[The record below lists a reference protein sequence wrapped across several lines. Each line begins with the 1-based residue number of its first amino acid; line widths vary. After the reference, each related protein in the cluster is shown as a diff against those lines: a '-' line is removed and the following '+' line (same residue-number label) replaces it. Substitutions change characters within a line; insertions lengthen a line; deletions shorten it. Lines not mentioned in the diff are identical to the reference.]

1 MIILLGSYKGGCG
14 KSTLATSIAAMLAGK
29 GNDVVLVDADKQST
43 ASTWAADRET
53 ETSLPSVACVQKY
66 GNIRQTLLDLDKRYS
81 HVVVDCAGHDSQE
94 LRSAITAAHVVLSPF
109 RPSQPDLDTARRL
122 VNDVIE
128 PMLPAAANNPRFY
141 AVLTMCPSN
150 PSVTE
155 IQDAQAYLAQVSS
168 LAVIVPCIY
177 DRKVYRDAICAGK
190 GATEMK
196 NDKASTEL
204 VAVWE
209 AING

>member
-14 KSTLATSIAAMLAGK
+14 KSTLATSLAAMLAGN
-29 GNDVVLVDADKQST
+29 GGDVVLVDADKQST
-43 ASTWAADRET
+43 ASNWAAEREANS
-53 ETSLPSVACVQKY
+53 SLPTVSCVQKY

-155 IQDAQAYLAQVSS
+155 IQDAQAYLAQVSD
-168 LAVIVPCIY
+168 LVVIDPCIY
-177 DRKVYRDAICAGK
+177 DRKAYRDAVVDGK
-190 GATEMK
+190 GVTELV
-196 NDKASTEL
+196 NDKAKAEL
-204 VAVWE
+204 LAVWG
-209 AING
+209 AINE